1 VAVAR
6 SGGSAASPMMA
17 INPPMALLLSEF
29 VTLGPGDWVIENVA
43 HSAGRLYLA
52 PGCEHSTSPG

>member
-1 VAVAR
+1 
-6 SGGSAASPMMA
+6 MMA